1 MGKQQIGGDVKKQII
16 ELHLDGMSSR
26 EIANELSIKLS
37 DSSIRRYLRI
47 WGYGSPQKEEPRPKY
62 THEQHIEIATLFIN
76 DKWDEL
82 YEKYPNIN
90 RGTVRSISSRLHFKK
105 EQCFWSEEEI
115 NYLVDNYNKFP
126 VKYFVEYFNNKYSD
140 KSITNKAISLGLTKP
155 RDWSEEENYI
165 LLNNYSNIPMQELL
179 KLLPNRTQNSI
190 IDRAKVLGMK
200 SYYYLSRVYTDEEKQ
215 FIIDNWNSM
224 SDEQI
229 ANALDRTAT
238 AIMEQRQKMNLYK
251 INREY
256 SKYENLS
263 KMFRG
268 QIMDWKRLSMI
279 TCNYQCV
286 LTGSKN
292 FEVHHLYSFNKIL
305 EEAFKLIEKEIELVS
320 DITSDYTKE
329 QLDRMIV
336 IFKEVHSKY
345 PLGNCVRKDLHD
357 LFHKIY
363 GAGGNTPEQWNRFVE
378 DYKNGKII
386 T

>member
-1 MGKQQIGGDVKKQII
+1 
-16 ELHLDGMSSR
+16 
-26 EIANELSIKLS
+26 
-37 DSSIRRYLRI
+37 
-47 WGYGSPQKEEPRPKY
+47 
-62 THEQHIEIATLFIN
+62 
-76 DKWDEL
+76 
-82 YEKYPNIN
+82 
-90 RGTVRSISSRLHFKK
+90 
-105 EQCFWSEEEI
+105 
-115 NYLVDNYNKFP
+115 
-126 VKYFVEYFNNKYSD
+126 
-140 KSITNKAISLGLTKP
+140 
-155 RDWSEEENYI
+155 
-165 LLNNYSNIPMQELL
+165 
-179 KLLPNRTQNSI
+179 
-190 IDRAKVLGMK
+190 
-200 SYYYLSRVYTDEEKQ
+200 
-215 FIIDNWNSM
+215 
-224 SDEQI
+224 
-229 ANALDRTAT
+229 
-238 AIMEQRQKMNLYK
+238 
-251 INREY
+251 
-256 SKYENLS
+256 
-263 KMFRG
+263 
-268 QIMDWKRLSMI
+268 MDWKRLSMI